1 MPHTFTVVQVTRH
14 DCCEEKGDYPGLF
27 TLPKGSKVYQCP
39 ANKLQATKKWD
50 SLLSGVAILMKKV
63 ELLENLGRRRQC
75 LRGCVG
81 IDEVKCSNIIDN
93 LL

>member
-1 MPHTFTVVQVTRH
+1 MLHTFTVVQVKRH
-14 DCCEEKGDYPGLF
+14 NCCGPEKEFFNLPEKSIVYP
-27 TLPKGSKVYQCP
+27 CP

-50 SLLSGVAILMKKV
+50 SALSGVAVFMKQV

-81 IDEVKCSNIIDN
+81 IDEVKCCEI
-93 LL
+93 